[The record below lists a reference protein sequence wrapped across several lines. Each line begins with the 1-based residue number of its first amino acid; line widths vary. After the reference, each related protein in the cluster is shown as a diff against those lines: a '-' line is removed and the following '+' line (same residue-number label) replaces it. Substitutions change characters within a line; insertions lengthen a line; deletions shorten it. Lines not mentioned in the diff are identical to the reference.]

1 MVCREQKKLA
11 AVLMYMMKLQV
22 LLRSIANSHAAQL
35 SKTSVASKYI
45 QELKQ
50 KIEITNIQNMVAAEQ
65 VPTDQQTPSPLIRV
79 EAREKSI
86 LIKVFNASSCSCRG
100 LLVFIL
106 EAFEEV
112 GLDVLHARVSCS
124 NGFLLEAVGVLKK
137 EAEKVDAQKVEAAVL
152 QAIQSW
158 SEINQ

>member
-1 MVCREQKKLA
+1 MIVYQFLFVCL
-11 AVLMYMMKLQV
+11 
-22 LLRSIANSHAAQL
+22 AQL

-50 KIEITNIQNMVAAEQ
+50 KTEKTNIQNMVATDQ
-65 VPTDQQTPSPLIRV
+65 VQTDQQTPSPLVRV
-79 EAREKSI
+79 EAGEKSI

-137 EAEKVDAQKVEAAVL
+137 EAETVDAQKVEAAVL

>member
-1 MVCREQKKLA
+1 MVSREQKKLA
-11 AVLMYMMKLQV
+11 AVMYMMKLQV
-22 LLRSIANSHAAQL
+22 LLRSIANSYAL

-50 KIEITNIQNMVAAEQ
+50 KIEKTNIQNMVVADQ
-65 VPTDQQTPSPLIRV
+65 VPTDQQTPSPLQIRV
-79 EAREKSI
+79 EAGEKSI

-124 NGFLLEAVGVLKK
+124 NGFLLEAAGVLKK